1 VYTTDMAM
9 TNPIDTQET
18 VLPVVIDL
26 PVTLTDEFIA
36 ALCAR
41 NPQYR
46 FETDADGRLV
56 MTPGTGFLASGG
68 EAELIRQ
75 VGNWNTTY
83 DFGFATSSSGYFRQL
98 HDKDVKGPDCTY
110 TAWENIESQ
119 IPPDREHVAYAQLAP
134 DVTFE
139 LMSPTDDLT
148 ILETKCHSY
157 LANGIKVAVLLVS
170 RNNSVRIYRPN
181 SEPVTAPDIRAVVIA
196 PEMPR
201 FVLNANAVFAATRL
215 RRRR

>member
-1 VYTTDMAM
+1 MAA
-9 TNPIDTQET
+9 TNPIDTLET
-18 VLPVVIDL
+18 VLPAVVDL
-26 PVTLTDEFIA
+26 PDTLTDEFIA
-36 ALCAR
+36 ALSAR

-75 VGNWNTTY
+75 VGNWDTTC

-98 HDKDVKGPDCTY
+98 HDNDVKGPDCTY

-119 IPPDREHVAYAQLAP
+119 IPSDREHVAYAQLAP

-148 ILETKCHSY
+148 IVDSEQ
-157 LANGIKVAVLLVS
+157 
-170 RNNSVRIYRPN
+170 RNRIGGNLPTAMLGRWQCDRRARTRSSSTSVDSAQAARNRLTA
-181 SEPVTAPDIRAVVIA
+181 EPSPIR
-196 PEMPR
+196 
-201 FVLNANAVFAATRL
+201 
-215 RRRR
+215 